1 MEGQS
6 RKGAKP
12 PQGKER
18 SLLLLTSVSLSPK
31 FMDYL
36 AFPLRIDP
44 SGRMA
49 RSNGAEENLLRLLK
63 IMLTTPAR
71 GWPGSEDFGI
81 RDALADLP
89 FKFGLRQETIKRINS
104 SLRELGIDWVEVKMI
119 EIDPSSDA
127 YEPAYVFTLFYK
139 SRGVEIER
147 LQIR

>member
-1 MEGQS
+1 VAAPAE
-6 RKGAKP
+6 
-12 PQGKER
+12 
-18 SLLLLTSVSLSPK
+18 SVVLVSSDFCPA

-44 SGRMA
+44 TGRMA

-63 IMLTTPAR
+63 IMLATPAR
-71 GWPGSEDFGI
+71 GWSGLQNFGI
-81 RDALADLP
+81 RDALAELP
-89 FKFGLRQETIKRINS
+89 FKSGLRKETVKQING

-119 EIDPSSDA
+119 EIDPSGDA

-139 SRGVEIER
+139 GKGEER

>member
-89 FKFGLRQETIKRINS
+89 FKFGLRQETVKRING

-139 SRGVEIER
+139 GKGVELER